1 MIDIRRFI
9 VLVLCCMLL
18 PEAARANYQFLHFD
32 SSKGLSDN
40 TVNAITQDDM
50 GFMWFGTKYGLN
62 RFDGQ
67 TFKNYYKQKN
77 SYSLGND
84 YVNTLYVDIHK
95 EMWVGTSTGAYIYTP
110 VTDSFRRFDTCTPE
124 GDSIVSN
131 VHLIVG
137 HENII
142 YMATQGQ
149 GLFSYDLEKNELHR
163 YKFEQLPSITS
174 IAFDANNRIWIG
186 FYGRGLYYSDN
197 SLATIKP
204 LLDAEGNELLGGLTI
219 NGIVP
224 TEQNLLYVGTETNGL
239 LEMNLDSHTSR
250 CIFGRLRGG
259 ELPLGMETID
269 GNRYIHSLLRC
280 GNAIWAATENGIYV
294 YELLTHDLQHY
305 GYEPTNPFSLSD
317 NPTQTIYCDRNGGI
331 WAGTYFGGINYAP
344 QQTFVF
350 DAYIPRVDVPN
361 SLQGRRVRDI
371 VEDNNGTIWVGTE
384 DGGLN
389 RFHPQTK
396 QFEHIAASQSFP
408 NIHGLCCI
416 GETIWV
422 GTFANGLHVIDATSG
437 QLLKSYRAGK
447 PNTFPNDNIFC
458 IRQFRDGKIYVGT
471 FSGLYVYNN
480 TTDAFEKVPG
490 LPANLIYDLHED
502 RQGRQWVAVYGLGL
516 YKRQGKAW
524 VRYTTRDEKRRLSS
538 DNIISIMESNRGDI
552 WITMEGGGVNLY
564 DPKTDTFTEI
574 EVPSYQPRHVVFRIV
589 EDDKQQLWM
598 STSDGLLCYNPQTKA
613 CRVYTTANGLSD
625 NNFNYSS
632 SLYASDGHIYM
643 GTLGGL
649 IAFKPQTHSG
659 KNNKP
664 VIVAT
669 ELLINNAVVDN
680 NTPGTPLTESIT
692 YTRHITLSHDQNSF
706 SLKVSV
712 LNFDGLTPKH
722 IEYTLDGFDDQWLDL
737 HDDNHI
743 TYTNLPSGHYTLRV
757 RMQQLGDDNP
767 GEEYQLH
774 ISVRPPLYA
783 TWWAYILYL
792 LVLAAIATFIYRWLN
807 QRSRLRRKIA
817 MEKFQHEKEQ
827 ELYQSKINFFTNVAH
842 EIRTPL
848 SLIKGPLET
857 ILRKP
862 HDEEEKEDLNI
873 MDQNVTRLLELTNQL
888 LDFRRT
894 EQNGLRLNFERSNIG
909 KLTESVYVR
918 FTTLMKN
925 RGIEGQFIQPE
936 QPLYAYVDK
945 EAYRKIISNLVNNAV
960 KYCEHHVKLT
970 LSSNEDQLIVVCE
983 NDGPVI
989 PHELR
994 EKIFTPFF
1002 RADSVVNT
1010 ATTGSGIGLALA
1022 HTLAELH
1029 TGTLTI
1035 DDSRQLNIF
1044 RLTLPRHQTSV
1055 LTTVSGNT
1063 NANTPVT
1070 PLEEERETREE
1081 QRTTVLI
1088 VEDNQQMLHYQKRVL
1103 QASYNVLMATDG
1115 QQALDI
1121 LARND
1126 VDIIISDA
1134 MMEPMGGFELCR
1146 QVKHDVK
1153 YSHIPFILLTALTL
1167 DSAKVEGMESGADSY
1182 IEKPFSV
1189 EYLSSVMQNLL
1200 RQRQS
1205 MRQAYAS
1212 SPFTQLDATAV
1223 SRADQ
1228 EFVERLQKVVND
1240 NLGDSD
1246 FDIGSL
1252 SEQMFMS
1259 RTNLNR
1265 KIKGIYDLT
1274 PNNYIKLERLKRAA
1288 QMLKT
1293 NQYKV
1298 NEVSYMVGFTS
1309 PSYFTQCFYKQF
1321 GLLPKDFVDS
1331 PDNPT
1336 TQQQ

>member
-1 MIDIRRFI
+1 MSDMRRLI
-9 VLVLCCMLL
+9 VAVLCCLLL
-18 PEAARANYQFLHFD
+18 PEVARAGLQFLHYD
-32 SSKGLSDN
+32 RRNGLSDN
-40 TVNAITQDDM
+40 TVNAIMQDDM

-62 RFDGQ
+62 RFDGS
-67 TFKNYYKQKN
+67 TFKNYYMRKDAH
-77 SYSLGND
+77 SLGND
-84 YVNTLYVDIHK
+84 YVNALYVDSYK
-95 EMWVGTSTGAYIYTP
+95 EMWVGTSAGVYVYTP
-110 VTDSFRRFDTCTPE
+110 VTDSFRRFSARTVE
-124 GDSIVSN
+124 GDSISSN

-137 HENII
+137 QGPKI

-149 GLFSYDLEKNELHR
+149 GLFCYDIEKDELR
-163 YKFEQLPSITS
+163 CYKFESLPNVTS
-174 IAFDANNRIWIG
+174 IAFDGNGRIWLG
-186 FYGRGLYYSDN
+186 FYGRGLYYSDTA
-197 SLATIKP
+197 LATIKP
-204 LLDAEGNELLGGLTI
+204 LVDNEGKELLDGLAI
-219 NGIVP
+219 NGIVAP
-224 TEQNLLYVGTETNGL
+224 EQNLLYVGTETHGL
-239 LEMNLDSHTSR
+239 LEVNLETRTSR
-250 CIFGRLRGG
+250 NIF
-259 ELPLGMETID
+259 ELVD
-269 GNRYIHSLLRC
+269 GNRYVHSVLRC
-280 GNAIWAATENGIYV
+280 DNTIWAATEDGLYV
-294 YELLTHDLQHY
+294 YELLTHELQHY

-317 NPTQTIYCDRNGGI
+317 NPTQTIFRDRNGGM
-331 WAGTYFGGINYAP
+331 WVGTYFGGISYAP
-344 QQTFVF
+344 QRIFAF

-371 VEDNNGTIWVGTE
+371 IEDKNGVIWIGTE

-389 RFHPQTK
+389 RFRPQTK
-396 QFEHIAASQSFP
+396 EFEHITASREFP

-422 GTFANGLHVIDATSG
+422 GTFSNGLHVFDAATG
-437 QLLKSYRAGK
+437 RLIKSYKAGQ
-447 PNTFPNDNIFC
+447 PNTFVNDNIFT
-458 IRQFRDGKIYVGT
+458 IRQFRNGQIYVGT
-471 FSGLYVYNN
+471 FSGLYAYEDK
-480 TTDAFEKVPG
+480 TDGFEIVPG
-490 LPANLIYDLHED
+490 LPTNLVYDLLED
-502 RQGRQWVAVYGLGL
+502 RQGRQWAAVYGLGL
-516 YKRQGKAW
+516 YKRQRDGAEW
-524 VRYTTRDEKRRLSS
+524 VHYSSHDQKRHLSS
-538 DNIISIMESNRGDI
+538 DNIISIMESSRGDI
-552 WITMEGGGVNLY
+552 WITMEGGGVNHY
-564 DPKTDTFTEI
+564 DPKTDTFTEV
-574 EVPSYQPRHVVFRIV
+574 EVPSYQPRRVVFRIV

-692 YTRHITLSHDQNSF
+692 YTKHITLSHDQNSF

-712 LNFDGLTPKH
+712 LNFDGLAPKH
-722 IEYTLDGFDDQWLDL
+722 IEYTLDGFDNQWLDL

-757 RMQQLGDDNP
+757 RMQQPGDDNP

-783 TWWAYILYL
+783 TWWAWIFYL
-792 LVLAAIATFIYRWLN
+792 LVIVTIATLVYRWLN
-807 QRSRLRRKIA
+807 QRSELRRKIA
-817 MEKFQHEKEQ
+817 METFQHEKEQ

-848 SLIKGPLET
+848 SLIKAPLET

-873 MDQNVTRLLELTNQL
+873 MDQNVSRLLELTNQL

-894 EQNGLRLNFERSNIG
+894 EQSGLKLNFERSNIG

-918 FTTLMKN
+918 FTTMMKS
-925 RGIEGQFIQPE
+925 RGIEGQFNQPE
-936 QPLYAYVDK
+936 QPLYGYVDK
-945 EAYRKIISNLVNNAV
+945 EAFRKIISNLVNNAV
-960 KYCEHHVKLT
+960 KYCEKHVKVTLT
-970 LSSNEDQLIVVCE
+970 SNDQNVVVICE

-989 PHELR
+989 PQELR

-1002 RADSVVNT
+1002 RAESAVNT
-1010 ATTGSGIGLALA
+1010 ATPGSGIGLALA

-1029 TGTLTI
+1029 NGTLSM
-1035 DDSRQLNIF
+1035 DDSMQLNIF
-1044 RLTLPRHQTSV
+1044 RLILPIHQTPTLPLPSEVPEARE
-1055 LTTVSGNT
+1055 
-1063 NANTPVT
+1063 AW
-1070 PLEEERETREE
+1070 EEEREEKQERE
-1081 QRTTVLI
+1081 TVLI

-1103 QASYNVLMATDG
+1103 QSSYHVLMATDG
-1115 QQALDI
+1115 QQALDV
-1121 LARND
+1121 LAKND

-1146 QVKHDVK
+1146 QLKHDVN

-1189 EYLSSVMQNLL
+1189 EYLVSVMQNLL
-1200 RQRQS
+1200 RQRES
-1205 MRQAYAS
+1205 MRYAYAS
-1212 SPFTQLDATAV
+1212 SPFAQLDATAV
-1223 SRADQ
+1223 SHADE
-1228 EFVERLQKVVND
+1228 EFVERLQKVVNE
-1240 NLGDSD
+1240 NLSDSD
-1246 FDIGSL
+1246 FDITSL

-1265 KIKGIYDLT
+1265 KIKGIYNLT

-1293 NQYKV
+1293 NQYKI

-1321 GLLPKDFVDS
+1321 GLLPKDFI
-1331 PDNPT
+1331 DNPT
-1336 TQQQ
+1336 NQTTRQQ